1 MQLRINL
8 KFKFKM
14 KEMIG
19 KAYIYTR
26 QKKKKKDKAYIDT
39 RDNVIKHFH
48 VHEQY
53 SLKLKWTE
61 KQRMTR
67 AVGGGMAHYF
77 IIDETLSSCSDS

>member
-26 QKKKKKDKAYIDT
+26 QKKKKDKAYIDT

-48 VHEQY
+48 MQEQY
-53 SLKLKWTE
+53 SLTLKLTE
-61 KQRMTR
+61 KQRITR

>member
-14 KEMIG
+14 KEMI
-19 KAYIYTR
+19 R
-26 QKKKKKDKAYIDT
+26 KAYIDT

-53 SLKLKWTE
+53 SLTLKLTE

-67 AVGGGMAHYF
+67 AVGGGMAHHF

>member
-14 KEMIG
+14 KEMLG

-26 QKKKKKDKAYIDT
+26 QKKKKGKPYIDT